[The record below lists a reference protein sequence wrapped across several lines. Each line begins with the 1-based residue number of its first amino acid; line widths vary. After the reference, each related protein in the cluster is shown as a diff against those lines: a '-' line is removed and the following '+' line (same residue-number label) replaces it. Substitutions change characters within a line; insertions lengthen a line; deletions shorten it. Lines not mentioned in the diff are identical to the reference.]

1 MLVKESD
8 LKRLADGLIN
18 YFYFF
23 NQHDEEHQNEII
35 VKSKK
40 ELMNALK
47 SDLGDTKIYFEGR
60 VLSDGMSSDE
70 FDKKGKEFKIKI
82 PHPNRVI
89 NPQKLIRD
97 QIKNHSKGIY
107 RGYGWRSRSDN
118 TFRLTPLTMIFK
130 GLEMLYF
137 FVPKI
142 YEKPENENAKKLHFY
157 LSKVFDNVI
166 HSDDYGE
173 NAIVYV
179 PSTSEDRIYKMKIE
193 HVPLHLGEWENTKQS
208 NHNCDYV
215 NYFTLAKKYK
225 NTIAVWCHHGV
236 AAFNYLKW
244 KSQRGEYSDGKKI
257 LSNMF
262 TIPNER
268 DMNFYNNLGN
278 VFIHDSGYRY
288 LTMAEREALLWMHVL
303 GNEKS
308 FSYDREL
315 SSFIIKIK

>member
-8 LKRLADGLIN
+8 LKRFADGLIN

-23 NQHDEEHQNEII
+23 NQQEKNYRNEII
-35 VKSKK
+35 VKNRK
-40 ELMNALK
+40 ELMNTLEGE
-47 SDLGDTKIYFEGR
+47 LGGTKIYFEGR
-60 VLSDGMSSDE
+60 VLPNGLSSDE

-97 QIKNHSKGIY
+97 QIRNHGKEIY
-107 RGYGWRSRSDN
+107 RGYGWRSRYDN
-118 TFRLTPLTMIFK
+118 TLRLVPLTMLFK

-137 FVPKI
+137 FVPEI
-142 YEKPENENAKKLHFY
+142 YGKSENENAQKLHLY
-157 LSKVFDNVI
+157 LSKVFNGAI

-179 PSTSEDRIYKMKIE
+179 PSTSEDVTYKVKIE
-193 HVPLHLGEWENTKQS
+193 HVPLRPGEWEGTKQT
-208 NHNCDYV
+208 NHNCGYA

-225 NTIAVWCHHGV
+225 NAVSVWCHHGV

-244 KSQRGEYSDGKKI
+244 KSQHDEYSDKKI
-257 LSNMF
+257 LSNIF
-262 TIPNER
+262 VIPSES
-268 DMNFYNNLGN
+268 DMNFYNNLRN
-278 VFIHDSGYRY
+278 VFVHDRGYRH
-288 LTMAEREALLWMHVL
+288 LTMAEKEALLWMHVL

-308 FSYDREL
+308 FSYEKEL
-315 SSFIIKIK
+315 SSFIIKVK